1 MRSASITPQDVAAVA
16 NQLIKTGHNPT
27 IAAVRQGLGD
37 RGSNST
43 IQKYLAE
50 WRESFKEGNVQ
61 ALPESLPEELLA
73 PFEEIFNTAVGVAG
87 QKHDGERKEFE
98 SKLQG
103 FQTQLFE
110 METKLSA
117 AVDEN
122 SRLHDG
128 HEKQR
133 QAIVE
138 MHEGRKKL
146 ESELEAQTKLAYERE
161 RELLESQRL
170 NNQREVDYTESYER
184 LKASHQ
190 EEVERFK
197 GVIEDHKVQMAK
209 ESERYDAQN
218 IYWAKQVDQ
227 ARTEGEVRVRKLEK
241 QVEDLDQKLDSERQ
255 KKEEVLAKLG
265 SAMEEAAA
273 QRVNGEGLTAQ
284 LTRLAT
290 SHEKCQADY
299 LTLRE
304 SLASMATERQAQD
317 RIIGELKV
325 RIEEL
330 TAELKREKRAQIDDG
345 KENTP
350 GGESS

>member
-1 MRSASITPQDVAAVA
+1 
-16 NQLIKTGHNPT
+16 
-27 IAAVRQGLGD
+27 
-37 RGSNST
+37 
-43 IQKYLAE
+43 
-50 WRESFKEGNVQ
+50 
-61 ALPESLPEELLA
+61 
-73 PFEEIFNTAVGVAG
+73 
-87 QKHDGERKEFE
+87 
-98 SKLQG
+98 
-103 FQTQLFE
+103 

-255 KKEEVLAKLG
+255 KKEDILAKLG
-265 SAMEEAAA
+265 SAMEAAAA

-317 RIIGELKV
+317 RVIGELKV